1 MIGRFGNPN
10 AFRGQ
15 QGHDA
20 SLNRVQR
27 DLEDT
32 FRARDSAESLG
43 DEVVTFSV
51 NTTARPQDR
60 CFVFR
65 GQAAATLTMC
75 PAATSYGRQRSALL
89 RATNRSTVV
98 LTIRFSPTVSTTL
111 AAGAS
116 LMFWSDGQQF
126 ASVT

>member
-10 AFRGQ
+10 AFRGRP
-15 QGHDA
+15 GRDA
-20 SLNRVQR
+20 GINQVQR

-32 FRARDSAESLG
+32 FRARDSAEALG
-43 DEVVTFSV
+43 DEVVTFST
-51 NTTARPQDR
+51 NYSAKPQDR

-65 GQAAATLTMC
+65 GQAATTLTMC

-98 LTIRFSPTVSTTL
+98 LTIRFSATVSTTL

-126 ASVT
+126 AAVT